1 MAIFQFSIPKSPITD
16 TFCWQ
21 CGENLFRTKN
31 NVKFRTVFLFLSVLD
46 TLLQSPAT
54 RPSAD
59 SEALLNTA
67 DVLSIAAADISQY
80 SGNQK

>member
-1 MAIFQFSIPKSPITD
+1 MAIFQFSVPKSPITD

-21 CGENLFRTKN
+21 CGENLFGTKN
-31 NVKFRTVFLFLSVLD
+31 NVNFRTVFLSVLD
-46 TLLQSPAT
+46 TLLQSLAT

>member
-1 MAIFQFSIPKSPITD
+1 MAIFQFSVPRSPITD

-31 NVKFRTVFLFLSVLD
+31 NVKFLTVFLSVLD

-67 DVLSIAAADISQY
+67 DVLSIAAAADISQY

>member
-1 MAIFQFSIPKSPITD
+1 MAIFQFSVPKSPITD

-31 NVKFRTVFLFLSVLD
+31 NVKFRTVFLSVLD

-67 DVLSIAAADISQY
+67 NVLSIAAADISQY

>member
-1 MAIFQFSIPKSPITD
+1 MIFQFSVPRSPITD

-31 NVKFRTVFLFLSVLD
+31 NVKFLTVFLSVLD

-67 DVLSIAAADISQY
+67 DVLSIAAAADISQY
-80 SGNQK
+80 SRNQK

>member
-1 MAIFQFSIPKSPITD
+1 MIFQFSVPRSPITD

-31 NVKFRTVFLFLSVLD
+31 NVKFLTVFLSVLD

-67 DVLSIAAADISQY
+67 DVLSIAAAADISQY

>member
-1 MAIFQFSIPKSPITD
+1 MAIFQFSVPKSPITD

-31 NVKFRTVFLFLSVLD
+31 NVKFRTVFLSVLD

-67 DVLSIAAADISQY
+67 DMLSIAAADISQY